1 MIELTELIHRHDS
14 AVKDILMSVNI
25 EAESVE
31 IIVGIRH
38 GLNEEDRCF
47 PSNTARPHS
56 KVGTQ
61 TLLFFTE
68 SLCSQ
73 APVA

>member
-38 GLNEEDRCF
+38 GLNKEDRFFLTPC
-47 PSNTARPHS
+47 ARPHS
-56 KVGTQ
+56 KVCTQ
-61 TLLFFTE
+61 NSTVFYRIPL
-68 SLCSQ
+68 
-73 APVA
+73 